1 MFKKTGIS
9 FLLILLACLL
19 FGCVRSEQ
27 TQNQTV
33 EETES
38 AASAAQS
45 TAPAEEK
52 TGEWEAYWE
61 NQAGNGYTKRY

>member
-9 FLLILLACLL
+9 FLLILFVCLL
-19 FGCVRSEQ
+19 FGCVHSEQ
-27 TQNQTV
+27 TQNPK
-33 EETES
+33 EEPES